1 MNHHAHP
8 LLRLDLQRWRAR
20 LTLGLLF
27 TGFVA
32 LSARAVYLQVWQ
44 SDFLTNQGEKRAQR
58 IAPIPAY
65 RGMITDRRGE
75 PLAVSTPVE
84 TLWINPKEGDASAD
98 QIKAMARIL
107 DKKPEQ
113 IAELYADKAKGFV
126 YLERL
131 VEPAKVE
138 QIKALNVAGLH
149 SKPAY
154 RRYYPAGEVTS
165 HVLGVTNIEDNGQ
178 EGLELAYQAWLTGE
192 PGAQRVLKDRPGN
205 VVEVLEHLKSPKP
218 GRDLALSLNQHIQ
231 YLAYREL
238 NDAVALNHA
247 RAGAIVVLD
256 ARSGEILAMANT
268 PGFNPNSRATFT
280 VDGLRNRA
288 VTDTFEP
295 GSTMKPLFVSAAL
308 DAGVVRPDSIIDTGP
323 GWFIIGDKKIT
334 DTHAKGVI
342 TLGQAIQVSSNVAV
356 AKIALETRG
365 EDYWRL
371 LSRAGIGALPK
382 SGLPGE
388 ATGRL
393 RPFATWRPIE
403 KATMAFG
410 HGLSVSLLQLAHAYT
425 AFANG
430 GVMPQVT
437 ALRREG
443 VAPGARVMSAKA
455 AAQVLGMLELVT
467 QDGGTAPMAR
477 VAGYRI
483 AGKTG
488 TAHKFLN
495 GSYSGKAYVSSFIG
509 LAPASD
515 PRLVVAVM
523 IDEPSGHEY
532 YGGLVAAP
540 VFSKV
545 MAGALRFMALPP
557 DAPFDRTSAPPGEAP
572 VVPEMAPLTAR
583 ETGLAAARTA

>member
-84 TLWINPKEGDASAD
+84 TLWVNPKEANPSAA
-98 QIKAMARIL
+98 QIQALANIL
-107 DKKPEQ
+107 DKKPDQ
-113 IAELYADKAKGFV
+113 IARLFADKTKGFV
-126 YLERL
+126 YVERL
-131 VEPAKVE
+131 LEPTKAE
-138 QIKALNVAGLH
+138 QAKALKIVGLH

-154 RRYYPAGEVTS
+154 RRYYPGGEVTS
-165 HVLGVTNIEDNGQ
+165 HVLGITNVEDNGQ
-178 EGLELAYQAWLTGE
+178 EGLELAYQSWLTGE
-192 PGAQRVLKDRPGN
+192 PGAQRVVKDRPGN
-205 VVEVLEHLKSPKP
+205 VVEVLERLKAPKP
-218 GRDLALSLNQHIQ
+218 GRDLALALNQHIQ
-231 YLAYREL
+231 YVAYREL
-238 NDAVALNHA
+238 NDAVALH
-247 RAGAIVVLD
+247 RAKAGSVVVLD
-256 ARSGEILAMANT
+256 ARTGEILAMANT

-280 VDGLRNRA
+280 SDRLRNRA

-295 GSTMKPLFVSAAL
+295 GSTMKPLFVAAAL
-308 DAGVVRPDSIIDTGP
+308 DAGVVRPNTVIDTGP
-323 GWFIIGDKKIT
+323 GWFIVGDKRIT
-334 DTHAKGVI
+334 DTHPKGVL

-356 AKIALETRG
+356 AKIALEIRG

-371 LSRAGIGALPK
+371 LSRAGIGAQPK

-388 ATGRL
+388 VSGRL
-393 RPFATWRPIE
+393 RPYDTWRPIE
-403 KATMAFG
+403 KATMSYG
-410 HGLSVSLLQLAHAYT
+410 HGLSLSLLQLAHAYT
-425 AFANG
+425 AFANDG
-430 GVMPQVT
+430 IKPQLT

-443 VAPGARVMSAKA
+443 TATGVRVMSAA
-455 AAQVLGMLELVT
+455 TANQVLGMMELVT
-467 QDGGTAPMAR
+467 QEGGTAPMAR

-488 TAHKFLN
+488 TAHKFVN
-495 GSYSGKAYVSSFIG
+495 GSYDGKNYISSFVG

-523 IDEPSGHEY
+523 IDEPNARDY
-532 YGGLVAAP
+532 YGGLVAGP

-545 MAGALRFMALPP
+545 MSGALRFMALPP
-557 DAPFDRTSAPPGEAP
+557 DAPFDSTSAPPGEAP
-572 VVPEMAPLTAR
+572 VVPESV
-583 ETGLAAARTA
+583 